1 MNSPVD
7 IERSK
12 YELALKVWQADCRQ
26 RMAQRYP
33 TIPYDADRWSL
44 KGITVNDSPDFIFTA
59 ILADFADKHSC
70 FAEALRCLIAEAVL
84 REKIK
89 RIDEYAS
96 RIRQL
101 RLAPVDSLFDLDN
114 ATLRNIET
122 TALKRARSN
131 PSYARIALMGLDELG
146 RTLDTFAAKGI
157 LPHMRYRMKSETRSE
172 LLELKNTNLAN
183 SHGARA
189 TVFDRKIEALNEAF
203 NALFANDARLTN
215 GDRIAL
221 ATMGLMLC
229 APSRINETL
238 CMSIDDY
245 VRVDDYARR
254 VPNKESDTLH
264 MAHQM
269 LLITMKG
276 SKGAEWSAKPVLNFM
291 IDFFNYCLE
300 IILEHGKRS
309 RMLVQWYRLHP
320 DRLYLP
326 PELEHLRGTNL
337 TLRSLGKIMNMSDS
351 NESYPCNPAQQLM
364 VSLGSKRFKVPN
376 PNPHTKTG
384 KKHRF
389 IEVDGARWDDIEPLL
404 LANVHTEMEKC
415 RIVTATNYYKGDLEK
430 MLFLFDHV
438 KSPYLPGTAKYQF
451 IASRLKKQ
459 VLSKQG
465 KLCNLEP
472 SLFEKLNIMMPVNGV
487 TQFAEINPHDPRR
500 WLTTMALTY
509 GEKLSDVLIN
519 KWANRLS
526 IAHLWH
532 YDFRSMETKAAVS
545 AMPEPV
551 ELIELSNGLTACRKL
566 EDKYGPKIDIVS
578 VHDAGISGTT
588 MDAISFA
595 VEDRPLART
604 GEQIIIIYPT
614 WYGFCAHQ
622 HHEKPCRA
630 YSSCLPCNNNHLVKG
645 HIPTNDR
652 TRERADELHAAI
664 LNVVEQIMIIH
675 GRDIADD
682 QQTLTQHLFHLI
694 ESGLN
699 PSQMTDELISRFH
712 EIKHL
717 VKDTVLKNMLHEA
730 FVATGYVERLDNPIY
745 TNGALMKYHNPT
757 HHAAPGLERALDAHG
772 GHERIEQ
779 EQLAM
784 IEKYPQF
791 APTIRG
797 LKDQGS
803 LISPDGDNNESDNS
817 EDDKDE

>member
-1 MNSPVD
+1 MNRAVD
-7 IERSK
+7 LDHSK
-12 YELALKVWQADCRQ
+12 YELALIRWQADCRQ

-33 TIPYDADRWSL
+33 TIEFDADRWFL
-44 KGITVNDSPDFIFTA
+44 KGNTVKDSPDFIFTA
-59 ILADFADKHSC
+59 TLADFADKQSC

-84 REKIK
+84 REKI
-89 RIDEYAS
+89 RVIADYAS
-96 RIRQL
+96 RIRML
-101 RLAPVDSLFDLDN
+101 RLAHVDSLFDLDYPI
-114 ATLRNIET
+114 LRTIET
-122 TALKRARSN
+122 TVLQRARRN
-131 PSYARIALMGLDELG
+131 PVYARVALTGLDELG
-146 RTLDTFAAKGI
+146 RTIDMLGTKGI
-157 LPHMRYRMKSETRSE
+157 LPQMRFRIKSETRSE
-172 LLELKNTNLAN
+172 LLALQNTHQTK
-183 SHGARA
+183 SRQVRA
-189 TVFDRKIEALNEAF
+189 TAIDRKIEALNEAF
-203 NALFANDARLTN
+203 NALFANDVRLTS
-215 GDRIAL
+215 GDRVAL
-221 ATMGLMLC
+221 ATMGLTLC
-229 APSRINETL
+229 APSRINEIL
-238 CMSIDDY
+238 CLSIDDY

-254 VPNKESDTLH
+254 VPNKESDTVH

-291 IDFFNYCLE
+291 IDFFNYCLK
-300 IILEHGKRS
+300 IILAYGKRS
-309 RMLVQWYRLHP
+309 RMLVEWYRLHP

-337 TLRSLGKIMNMSDS
+337 TLRTLGNIINMSDS
-351 NESYPCNPAQQLM
+351 NDRYSCTPAQKLM
-364 VSLGSKRFKVPN
+364 ASLGTKRFKVPN
-376 PNPHTKTG
+376 PNPKTKTG
-384 KKHRF
+384 KNIRF
-389 IEVDGARWDDIEPLL
+389 KEVDAARWDDIEPLL
-404 LANVHTEMEKC
+404 LANVHTEMERC
-415 RIVTATNYYKGDLEK
+415 RIVTARNYYKGELEK
-430 MLFLFDHV
+430 MLFLFDHDS
-438 KSPYLPGTAKYQF
+438 SPYLPGSAKYEF
-451 IASRLKKQ
+451 IASRLKKRI
-459 VLSKQG
+459 LSKHKQF
-465 KLCNLEP
+465 CNLEL
-472 SLFEKLNIMMPVNGV
+472 SLFEKLNITMPVNGM
-487 TQFAEINPHDPRR
+487 TQFAEINTHDPRR
-500 WLTTMALTY
+500 WLTTKALIY

-526 IAHLWH
+526 ISHLWH
-532 YDFRSMETKAAVS
+532 YDFRSVETKAAIS

-595 VEDRPLART
+595 AEERPLART
-604 GEQIIIIYPT
+604 GEEIIIIYPT

-630 YSSCLPCNNNHLVKG
+630 YTSCLPCNNNHLVKG
-645 HIPTNDR
+645 HVPTNDR

-682 QQTLTQHLFHLI
+682 QQTLTQHLFHLV

-772 GHERIEQ
+772 GHERIEL